1 MNLEISKEGVFIP
14 EFNGNKKLAATDQI
28 TARYRT
34 PTVAIKNR
42 CRTKPHTKGIASAN
56 GSIDHMEITLEKDET
71 AMVKEMLVSI
81 SGCSYSENGGKIVP
95 IVSAQDL
102 FNAPIQFEPLLK
114 EIVAE
119 FNDILDHAGID
130 EKN

>member
-1 MNLEISKEGVFIP
+1 MRLEIAKEGVFIP
-14 EFNGNKKLAATDQI
+14 AFNKNKELPATDQI
-28 TARYRT
+28 SVRYRT

-42 CRTKPHTKGIASAN
+42 CRKKPQAKGITDSS
-56 GSIDHMEITLEKDET
+56 GSIDHMEITVEKDSVT
-71 AMVKEMLVSI
+71 TLTEMLVSI
-81 SGCSYSENGGKIVP
+81 ANCSYGGEGEKDRA

-102 FNAPIQFEPLLK
+102 LNAPVAFEPLLK

-119 FNDILDHAGID
+119 FDSVLDSTEID

>member
-1 MNLEISKEGVFIP
+1 MRLEISKEGVFIP
-14 EFNGNKKLAATDQI
+14 SFNGNKELAATDQI
-28 TARYRT
+28 SVRYRT

-42 CRTKPHTKGIASAN
+42 VRRKAQTKGIADSR
-56 GSIDHMEITLEKDET
+56 GSIDRMEILIERDDLSTLNEMLISIANCSYRGEGEKDH
-71 AMVKEMLVSI
+71 A
-81 SGCSYSENGGKIVP
+81 

-102 FNAPIQFEPLLK
+102 INAPIAFEPLLK

-119 FNDILDHAGID
+119 FDSVLDHAEIN